1 MIRRDVIKLI
11 IASLASDPLAA
22 TAQRAIPVIGAL
34 SPAARPAQFDTSF
47 YVGFLQGMREVG
59 YVEGK
64 DYLIEWRF
72 AGGDYTRLSELAN
85 ELIALK
91 VDVLFATSTAAILAA
106 HKATTSVPIVMGYYE
121 DDPAAGHDLVAS
133 LARPAG
139 NVTGLAAMGL
149 QIVSKHLEFI
159 RAILPSLSRLGVLL
173 NPTLASYRAAVLSVR
188 ASAERVGVTVLV
200 WEASTP
206 QEIETAFAAMG
217 QTNNLGAI
225 LFMNDALFFGNR
237 RRIAEL
243 SLNNRLP
250 LIVAGPR
257 EYTVAGAIVSYG
269 VHGSDLFRR
278 SAIYVDKILKGAKP
292 GDLPIEQ
299 PTRFDLVINLK
310 TAKALGFQIPD
321 KMLAIADEVIE

>member
-1 MIRRDVIKLI
+1 MIRRDVIKPI

-34 SPAARPAQFDTSF
+34 SPAALPAQFDTSF

-72 AGGDYTRLSELAN
+72 AGGDYTRLTELAN

-121 DDPAAGHDLVAS
+121 DDPAAGHDLVTS

-200 WEASTP
+200 WEVVHRKRSRLHSP
-206 QEIETAFAAMG
+206 QWG
-217 QTNNLGAI
+217 RQTI
-225 LFMNDALFFGNR
+225 WVQFF
-237 RRIAEL
+237 
-243 SLNNRLP
+243 
-250 LIVAGPR
+250 
-257 EYTVAGAIVSYG
+257 
-269 VHGSDLFRR
+269 
-278 SAIYVDKILKGAKP
+278 
-292 GDLPIEQ
+292 
-299 PTRFDLVINLK
+299 
-310 TAKALGFQIPD
+310 
-321 KMLAIADEVIE
+321 

>member
-1 MIRRDVIKLI
+1 MLR
-11 IASLASDPLAA
+11 
-22 TAQRAIPVIGAL
+22 
-34 SPAARPAQFDTSF
+34 
-47 YVGFLQGMREVG
+47 
-59 YVEGK
+59 
-64 DYLIEWRF
+64 
-72 AGGDYTRLSELAN
+72 DYTRLSELAN

-159 RAILPSLSRLGVLL
+159 RATLPSLSRLGVLL

-225 LFMNDALFFGNR
+225 LLICDAFSFVYR
-237 RRIAEL
+237 RRIVEL
-243 SLNNRLP
+243 SLTNRLP
-250 LIVAGPR
+250 LIVVGPR
-257 EYTVAGAIVSYG
+257 EYALTGALMSYG
-269 VHGSDLFRR
+269 ASVFDLFRR
-278 SAIYVDKILKGAKP
+278 AATYVDKILKGAKP
-292 GDLPIEQ
+292 GDLPVEQ
-299 PTRFDLVINLK
+299 PTKFDLVINLK
-310 TAKALGFQIPD
+310 SAKVLGIDIPSS
-321 KMLAIADEVIE
+321 MQLLADEVVE